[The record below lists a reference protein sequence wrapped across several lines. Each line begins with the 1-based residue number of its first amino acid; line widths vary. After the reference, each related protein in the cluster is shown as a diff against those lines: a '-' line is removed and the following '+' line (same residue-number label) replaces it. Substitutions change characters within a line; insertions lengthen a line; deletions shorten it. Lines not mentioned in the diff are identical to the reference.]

1 MKKLLIMLIVSLCV
15 LGWRSPQ
22 LLAALGVARALP
34 AAAPVTVDALQ
45 ADPAQTAQRP
55 MSIEEFRQ
63 LSNTDPAAYRKFI
76 ESRTVN
82 ERTAADKLMNLFAHG
97 RYE

>member
-15 LGWRSPQ
+15 LAWRSPQ
-22 LLAALGVARALP
+22 LLAALGVTRTRP
-34 AAAPVTVDALQ
+34 AAAVTLDALQ
-45 ADPAQTAQRP
+45 AEPAQAAQRP
-55 MSIEEFRQ
+55 MSIEEFRR
-63 LSNTDPAAYRKFI
+63 LSSTDPAAYRKFI

-97 RYE
+97 KYE